1 MRQKKIDLRTLEGE
15 ILRIEDDQV
24 REALLSLLELVKA
37 QQADIQHFWTYA
49 EGVR

>member
-1 MRQKKIDLRTLEGE
+1 MNPQSELTLIEMEID
-15 ILRIEDDQV
+15 RIEDPHA
-24 REALLSLLELVKA
+24 REVLERLLKIVKA